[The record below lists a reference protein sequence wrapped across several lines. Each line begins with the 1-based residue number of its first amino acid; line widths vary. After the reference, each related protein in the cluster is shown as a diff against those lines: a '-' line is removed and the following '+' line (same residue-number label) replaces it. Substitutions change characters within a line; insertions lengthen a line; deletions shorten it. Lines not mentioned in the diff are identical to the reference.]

1 MPGHNPN
8 FSVRSPATMIIDWPS
23 LSGIFVTGSDV
34 DVYLVQE
41 LHNSKS
47 WIWRCFVLACS
58 GILFFFLW
66 GGGQGKGR
74 LGERGMEKGEMG
86 REKGER
92 GRKERRGGWKE
103 KRGEETG
110 ERFPLSA
117 PSSLFIQSFFLI
129 YLFVGIK
136 YYMVCCMKTGGGLY
150 LCEKISTFELTVFW
164 FLSISDHL
172 HIWMNARA
180 SHVTSIYIIMD
191 LVYLFHLQGG
201 CRLVNITY
209 TDIVHN
215 GYKNVTRRDVVT
227 YMYLF

>member
-1 MPGHNPN
+1 MKG
-8 FSVRSPATMIIDWPS
+8 
-23 LSGIFVTGSDV
+23 
-34 DVYLVQE
+34 E
-41 LHNSKS
+41 K
-47 WIWRCFVLACS
+47 
-58 GILFFFLW
+58 
-66 GGGQGKGR
+66 GGGD
-74 LGERGMEKGEMG
+74 
-86 REKGER
+86 
-92 GRKERRGGWKE
+92 GRKVPPVR
-103 KRGEETG
+103 
-110 ERFPLSA
+110 PLFSLY
-117 PSSLFIQSFFLI
+117 SIILSYLFICRNQVLHGLL
-129 YLFVGIK
+129 YENG
-136 YYMVCCMKTGGGLY
+136 GGGLY

-164 FLSISDHL
+164 FLSISDHF